1 MRGNGNAVS
10 YLQIAADA
18 NLIQVQINILQAH
31 MEDLLRQDPEYAEYL
46 DAHAERGTGQPLGIL
61 EFHRMQNELSRISKR
76 FNGLGIPSDGD
87 RIEHLWKQYRK
98 RIVELERIL
107 LA

>member
-1 MRGNGNAVS
+1 MSEINYR
-10 YLQIAADA
+10 QIAADA

-31 MEDLLRQDPEYAEYL
+31 LEDTLRQDPEYAEYM